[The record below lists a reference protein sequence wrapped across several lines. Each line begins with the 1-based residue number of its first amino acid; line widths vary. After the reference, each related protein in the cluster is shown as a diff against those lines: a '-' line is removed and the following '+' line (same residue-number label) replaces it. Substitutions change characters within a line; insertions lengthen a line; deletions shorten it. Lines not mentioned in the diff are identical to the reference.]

1 MIAGGDSGAQ
11 IAEALVLSPETVR
24 THIRNAMSKLGA
36 SSRAQAVALAFQR
49 NEIGEEADAATDAPA
64 PPGEAGP
71 GPAAATRTG
80 RSRARADLAA
90 GKSDTT
96 LATLL
101 EGLIS
106 LYDVDGGTVFL
117 AEEDGLSLRR
127 AAIRGAADENGD
139 HHHPERVSLG
149 QGTLGRAA
157 LERRAQLVHGSGSSG
172 DARGRTTIYA
182 PMIPSGRLVGVICLT
197 TRPSRLTGRGELLLL
212 QAFANRVGEILVSA
226 GGDPPGAAEGNV
238 GALPR
243 LLVGRRRPLTGDLS
257 GGSPK
262 PWSAAS
268 TVASIGAARSMSHS
282 SRTRRIG
289 ASTGTTS
296 RSLWRCV
303 RNRRARS
310 KRSSIPTLS
319 R

>member
-1 MIAGGDSGAQ
+1 MTEDRNRAARGDGQGAPLSVRERQILGMIAGGDSGAQ

-49 NEIGEEADAATDAPA
+49 HEIGDQADTLADPTAST
-64 PPGEAGP
+64 GEAGS
-71 GPAAATRTG
+71 GPATKTRTG

-90 GKSDTT
+90 GKSDAT

-101 EGLIS
+101 AGLIS

-127 AAIRGAADENGD
+127 AAIQGHGDENGD
-139 HHHPERVSLG
+139 HSHPERVSLG
-149 QGTLGRAA
+149 QGALGRAA
-157 LERRAQLVHGSGSSG
+157 LERRAQLVHGSGSQG

-212 QAFANRVGEILVSA
+212 QAFANRVGEILVST
-226 GGDPPGAAEGNV
+226 GGDSPG
-238 GALPR
+238 R
-243 LLVGRRRPLTGDLS
+243 LEEMLERFRAS
-257 GGSPK
+257 
-262 PWSAAS
+262 WSAA
-268 TVASIGAARSMSHS
+268 GA
-282 SRTRRIG
+282 G
-289 ASTGTTS
+289 
-296 RSLWRCV
+296 
-303 RNRRARS
+303 
-310 KRSSIPTLS
+310 
-319 R
+319 

>member
-1 MIAGGDSGAQ
+1 VRERQILGLIAEGDSGAQ

-49 NEIGEEADAATDAPA
+49 NEIGDQANMAADLPASPAEPDAGGAAIVR
-64 PPGEAGP
+64 AGR
-71 GPAAATRTG
+71 A
-80 RSRARADLAA
+80 RARADLAA
-90 GKSDTT
+90 GKSDES

-101 EGLIS
+101 AGLVS

-127 AAIRGAADENGD
+127 AATQGAADENGD

-149 QGTLGRAA
+149 QGSLGRAA
-157 LERRAQLVHGSGSSG
+157 LERRAQLVHGSGSRG

-182 PMIPSGRLVGVICLT
+182 PMISSGRLVGVICLT

-226 GGDPPGAAEGNV
+226 GGDPPS
-238 GALPR
+238 R
-243 LLVGRRRPLTGDLS
+243 LKETLDRFRAS
-257 GGSPK
+257 
-262 PWSAAS
+262 WSAA
-268 TVASIGAARSMSHS
+268 GA
-282 SRTRRIG
+282 
-289 ASTGTTS
+289 
-296 RSLWRCV
+296 
-303 RNRRARS
+303 
-310 KRSSIPTLS
+310 P
-319 R
+319 

>member
-49 NEIGEEADAATDAPA
+49 NEIGDQVEASANATAS
-64 PPGEAGP
+64 PGDP
-71 GPAAATRTG
+71 GLGLATPTRPG
-80 RSRARADLAA
+80 RSRVRADLAA
-90 GKSDTT
+90 GKSDAT

-101 EGLIS
+101 AGLVS

-127 AAIRGAADENGD
+127 AAIQSDSDENGD
-139 HHHPERVSLG
+139 HPLPERVSLG

-157 LERRAQLVHGSGSSG
+157 LERRAQLFHGSGSQG

-182 PMIPSGRLVGVICLT
+182 PMIPSGRLIGVICLT

-212 QAFANRVGEILVSA
+212 QAFANRVGEILVSTS
-226 GGDPPGAAEGNV
+226 GDSPG
-238 GALPR
+238 R
-243 LLVGRRRPLTGDLS
+243 LKETLERFRAS
-257 GGSPK
+257 
-262 PWSAAS
+262 WSAA
-268 TVASIGAARSMSHS
+268 GA
-282 SRTRRIG
+282 
-289 ASTGTTS
+289 
-296 RSLWRCV
+296 
-303 RNRRARS
+303 
-310 KRSSIPTLS
+310 P
-319 R
+319 

>member
-1 MIAGGDSGAQ
+1 MSEDSNRSARGDGQGAPLSVRERQILGMIAGGDSGAQ

-49 NEIGEEADAATDAPA
+49 NEIGEGADAATDAPA
-64 PPGEAGP
+64 SPGEAGP
-71 GPAAATRTG
+71 GPTTATRTG

-101 EGLIS
+101 DGLIS

-127 AAIRGAADENGD
+127 AAIQGAADENGD

-212 QAFANRVGEILVSA
+212 QAFANRVGEILVSS
-226 GGDPPGAAEGNV
+226 GGDPPG
-238 GALPR
+238 R
-243 LLVGRRRPLTGDLS
+243 LKETLERFRAS
-257 GGSPK
+257 
-262 PWSAAS
+262 WSAA
-268 TVASIGAARSMSHS
+268 GA
-282 SRTRRIG
+282 
-289 ASTGTTS
+289 
-296 RSLWRCV
+296 
-303 RNRRARS
+303 
-310 KRSSIPTLS
+310 P
-319 R
+319 